1 MLGKTDARLRSKSRH
16 AFEKAALNLVP
27 QRTYTRKLVEE
38 LMERARWA
46 SEDIFMMAAGGSCQ
60 HSGGPLSQQTITVVL
75 CENKQLHWS
84 SVTTNNYSGPL

>member
-1 MLGKTDARLRSKSRH
+1 MLGKIEARLRSKSRL

-46 SEDIFMMAAGGSCQ
+46 SEDILMMTAGGSCQ
-60 HSGGPLSQQTITVVL
+60 HSGGPLSQQIITVVL
-75 CENKQLHWS
+75 S
-84 SVTTNNYSGPL
+84 